1 MGAASGNRESG
12 DFGRQILPIPDRT
25 HAGTVLYDAKDP
37 DSRFTPLRPLRPPD
51 GSPNVLIVLLD
62 DVGFGAS
69 SAFGGPAQTPTA
81 QRLADDG
88 LKYTRFQTTALCS
101 PTRAALLTG
110 RNHHTVGMGSI
121 TEMATAAPGYTSVRP
136 DTCAPLAE
144 ILKLNGYAT
153 AHVGKCHEVPI
164 WETSPVGPFDRWPS
178 PGNGFEYFYGF
189 LGGETDQWYPTLH
202 EGTGRVEPW
211 GTPEEGYHL
220 TEDLAD
226 KAIAWVRQQKVLTPD
241 KPFFLYFAPGATHAP
256 HHVPQQWAQRYRG
269 RFDDGWDVLRERIF
283 ARQKELG
290 VVPADAELTRRHDA
304 IPAWDEMDERLLPV
318 LRRQMENYAGF
329 LEHTDHQVGRVVE
342 EIDRIGAL
350 DDTLVFYIIGDNG
363 ASAEGTL
370 QGTSNELISLNGM
383 AGIETPEFLL
393 GALDKLG
400 GPDSSPHYAVGWAH
414 AMDTPYQWT
423 KQVAS
428 HWGGTRNGTVVHWPR
443 GFAARGEVRN
453 QFHHVVDV
461 APTVL
466 AAAGIPAPT
475 TVNGVRQH
483 PLEGVDMA
491 YSFHDAAAPE
501 RHVTQYFE
509 MLGNRGIYHRGW
521 SAVTKHRTPWQI
533 PGGPGIAFDDDVWE
547 LYDGAADWTQ
557 ARDLAKEYPERL
569 RELQRLFLIE
579 ATRYNVLPLDDRTF
593 ERVLPGLSG
602 KPRLVPGNRQV
613 LLPGMQA
620 LLEMHIVNCRNR
632 SWSLTAQV
640 DVPDGGA
647 RGVILNLGG
656 HAGGWSFYFRDG
668 RPTFCYNLFG
678 IERSYIRATDTVGVG
693 LHQVRSEFAYDG
705 GGLGKG
711 GTVTL
716 FVDGT
721 AVAEGRVERT
731 EPIGFGYEFSDVGR
745 DSLST
750 VTPEYP
756 TGDNAFTGRIDWVQI
771 EAGEDGHD
779 HLVDPADVVRVAM
792 YRQ

>member
-1 MGAASGNRESG
+1 M
-12 DFGRQILPIPDRT
+12 LPIPDRT

-88 LKYTRFQTTALCS
+88 LKYTRFHTTALCS

-153 AHVGKCHEVPI
+153 AHIGKCHEVPI

-256 HHVPQQWAQRYRG
+256 HHVPQQWAERYRG

-350 DDTLVFYIIGDNG
+350 DDTLVFYVIGDNG

-509 MLGNRGIYHRGW
+509 ILGNRGIYHRGW

-678 IERSYIRATDTVGVG
+678 IERSYIRAPDTVGVG

-745 DSLST
+745 DSLSA